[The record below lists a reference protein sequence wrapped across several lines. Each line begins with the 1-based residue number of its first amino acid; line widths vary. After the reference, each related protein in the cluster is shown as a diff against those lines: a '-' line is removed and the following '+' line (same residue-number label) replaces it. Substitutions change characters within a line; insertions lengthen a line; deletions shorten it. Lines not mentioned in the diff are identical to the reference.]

1 LKFKA
6 VYIVLNE
13 YEHAYIHGTAVNE
26 LATCSFELRGDNVLL
41 SDGEPL

>member
-13 YEHAYIHGTAVNE
+13 YEHVYMHGRAVNE
-26 LATCSFELRGDNVLL
+26 LATCSFELRGDNVL
-41 SDGEPL
+41 SDDEPL